1 MRGMRLE
8 KNLVTFPGTEGDK
21 GLWTWEDRVQYTEL
35 QAVPQVGDDVSVLFQ
50 KTVQPDSSI
59 ITPKRKKEII
69 KGLLEMQKLLKQV
82 PSILCMRK
90 KLINHS

>member
-35 QAVPQVGDDVSVLFQ
+35 RAVPQVGDDAVSYTHL
-50 KTVQPDSSI
+50 TLP
-59 ITPKRKKEII
+59 TTT
-69 KGLLEMQKLLKQV
+69 
-82 PSILCMRK
+82 
-90 KLINHS
+90 